1 MQTTTILRNSF
12 LLCGL
17 AASSCFATTINL
29 ASSASETTNNSGK
42 ATVNVSPNAAWGAAF
57 TNSSWISYTQSGNPN
72 DCKYVQVPNGTSVVF
87 SDTFQVAG
95 TPTSGSVMVMAD
107 DTTSVTLNG
116 TLLMNIAPSAN
127 NTYSTCSSY
136 AVGCTSATS
145 ATIDL
150 SKYLKSGSNTLS
162 FNVLQVAGGSFG
174 LDYAGVV
181 TSSATP
187 EPGTLALFGL
197 PLALLGMLRK
207 KLNKA

>member
-1 MQTTTILRNSF
+1 MQTTTILRNSL

-29 ASSASETTNNSGK
+29 LSSASETTNNSGK
-42 ATVNVSPNAAWGAAF
+42 ATVNVSPNPGWGAAF
-57 TNSSWISYTQSGNPN
+57 TGSNWVSYTQSGNPN
-72 DCKYVQVPNGTSVVF
+72 DCNYVQVANGTSVIF

-95 TPTSGSVMVMAD
+95 TPTAGSLKVMAD

-116 TLLMNIAPSAN
+116 TLLMSIASSVG

-136 AVGCTSATS
+136 AVGCTAATS